1 MSEVEAVAPQLDL
14 AGDAGIQRLPL
25 SSSVED
31 SPLGEAEFPLTIFS
45 MWCVYHMAWYVRT
58 LFFCA
63 ARHPPIVVA
72 SAAIARSCD
81 GNMRDPQTP
90 FFFSPSHRQ
99 VLVLPL
105 RLPPL
110 PAVQEEA
117 ARSQHPL

>member
-45 MWCVYHMAWYVRT
+45 MWCVYHMAWYVRIFF
-58 LFFCA
+58 LF
-63 ARHPPIVVA
+63 RSSPPTDC
-72 SAAIARSCD
+72 AAIARSSCD
-81 GNMRDPQTP
+81 GIMRDPQTP